1 MPKKKLNLFASKC
14 NYHRLMRT
22 QYISFSVVLIIPD
35 PDFPGFPLI
44 KQWAANFLIR
54 KVCTYQ
60 HLCMLICSRIG
71 ENSLIFRQKKF
82 KFSIHEYWIFFS

>member
-14 NYHRLMRT
+14 NYHRLIRT

-54 KVCTYQ
+54 KVRAYQ